1 MGSVCSAEK
10 NKNKEVGGKTLG
22 KKLKKLKSI
31 AKGKGDCYSNS
42 RTSDRGTKQKE
53 RNSGFSSE
61 FNLSNP
67 SRKEGKEHSYK
78 ALFNSKN
85 FTHTAELSTESE
97 NTYLKQGLASI
108 GSTKDTSFKAEVQH
122 WSNKASKL
130 QDEKAFDIIN
140 LASKDAA
147 SATEIWH

>member
-1 MGSVCSAEK
+1 MASLLHITITTRTGSDQGAIVMQHFCT
-10 NKNKEVGGKTLG
+10 TLY
-22 KKLKKLKSI
+22 KF
-31 AKGKGDCYSNS
+31 
-42 RTSDRGTKQKE
+42 RTNT
-53 RNSGFSSE
+53 
-61 FNLSNP
+61 NLEANISLNHL
-67 SRKEGKEHSYK
+67 GQQLTLWQHSYK

-147 SATEIWH
+147 SATEIWHWQPT

>member
-67 SRKEGKEHSYK
+67 SRKEGKEG
-78 ALFNSKN
+78 
-85 FTHTAELSTESE
+85 LS
-97 NTYLKQGLASI
+97 LC
-108 GSTKDTSFKAEVQH
+108 
-122 WSNKASKL
+122 
-130 QDEKAFDIIN
+130 
-140 LASKDAA
+140 
-147 SATEIWH
+147 